1 MHPNEQVTVGT
12 FRITTDNFLLQPTGP
27 GGFIDVSLV
36 PRLALEM
43 DQRLDGQFV
52 SILGHMGERLRSPA
66 DKVPSLI
73 ATQIVLQ
80 KDIERRAFE
89 IFRSD
94 AGESALSNWLRAEA
108 ELLGMATTAEAAP

>member
-12 FRITTDNFLLQPTGP
+12 FRITTDNFLLQPAGP
-27 GGFIDVSLV
+27 GAFIDVSPE

-66 DKVPSLI
+66 DNVPSLV
-73 ATQIVLQ
+73 ATKIVLQ

-108 ELLGMATTAEAAP
+108 ELLGMSTTAEATP